1 MLCARHLKKTYPEM
15 AGVSIYGGAPGYG
28 YSNWSNTSS
37 YGLQMDPRDDNAT
50 LEFIHD
56 TSLLMQLNHVLE
68 YTSAFSRKRRGD
80 LFRSTW
86 HES

>member
-1 MLCARHLKKTYPEM
+1 MLLLCARHLKKTYPEM

-50 LEFIHD
+50 LELIHD
-56 TSLLMQLNHVLE
+56 TSLLMQE
-68 YTSAFSRKRRGD
+68 FWPDPPRAAAPSAK
-80 LFRSTW
+80 
-86 HES
+86 

>member
-1 MLCARHLKKTYPEM
+1 MLCVRHLKKTYPEM

-28 YSNWSNTSS
+28 YSDWSNASS

-56 TSLLMQLNHVLE
+56 TSLLMQE
-68 YTSAFSRKRRGD
+68 FWPDPPAAAPGA
-80 LFRSTW
+80 
-86 HES
+86 E